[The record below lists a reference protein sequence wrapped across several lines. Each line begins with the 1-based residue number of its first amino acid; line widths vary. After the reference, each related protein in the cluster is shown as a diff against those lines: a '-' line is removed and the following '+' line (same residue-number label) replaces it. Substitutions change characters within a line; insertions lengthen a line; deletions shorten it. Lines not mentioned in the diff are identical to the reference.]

1 LIKIKTER
9 ITEEDLY
16 REIERVKLDFKEGS
30 FKEEVKTFYSSNQP
44 IIKPKSFK
52 YQEKEIDINKLLAYR
67 DEEFIKKVYE
77 KILLRQ
83 PDREGFNY
91 FLNQLRSGK
100 LSKRDIIFRL
110 RYSKEGRQRAI
121 KIKGL
126 FPKGFISMLSFIPVF
141 NSIVSWLKAF
151 VFINRLNARLN
162 YMDEFLVSKY
172 LNFNHRVKSLEN
184 KSLYL
189 NHRVKS
195 LEDKSLNLNHRVF
208 TLERDFEVVKSK
220 LSDFLEELEVKEYLE
235 EKVKLGVDKKSDLY
249 FSFESV
255 FRGNETDIKERVSFY
270 LRFLKKSDNPILDIG
285 CGRCEFLRLLKE
297 KGINGIGV
305 DINKAF
311 VDYCRSLGINV
322 EYKDALEY
330 LKKTEKNFSNI
341 TMFHIIEHLDMDTQ
355 LSLLKKV
362 YSKLESGGKIIIETP
377 NPIYWNS
384 FASFYTDPTH
394 IKPIPA
400 TTLTFY
406 LEQIGFDNISVIYLY
421 PDRKKIHRGDKLLR
435 YYQDY
440 VVIGEK
446 PKKEIEAH

>member
-1 LIKIKTER
+1 LIKIKAER

-16 REIERVKLDFKEGS
+16 REIERVKSDFKEGRL
-30 FKEEVKTFYSSNQP
+30 KENVNTYFSLDQA

-52 YQEKEIDINKLLAYR
+52 YQEKEIDINGLLAYK
-67 DEEFIKKVYE
+67 DEEFIKKVFE

-110 RYSKEGRQRAI
+110 RYSKEGRQRSV

-126 FPKGFISMLSFIPVF
+126 FPKGFISILSFIPIL

-151 VFINRLNARLN
+151 VLINRLNARLN

-172 LNFNHRVKSLEN
+172 LN
-184 KSLYL
+184 L

-195 LEDKSLNLNHRVF
+195 LEDKNLNLNHHIF
-208 TLERDFEVVKSK
+208 TLEKDFKVVKSKIFTLEKDFKVVKFK
-220 LSDFLEELEVKEYLE
+220 LSDFLEELEVKDYLE
-235 EKVKLGVDKKSDLY
+235 EKVKLDTDKNSDLY
-249 FSFESV
+249 FSFESM
-255 FRGNETDIKERVSFY
+255 FRGNETDIKERLSFY
-270 LRFLKKSDNPILDIG
+270 LRFLKKSAKPVLDIG

-297 KGINGIGV
+297 KGINGVGV

-311 VDYCRSLGINV
+311 VKYCKSLGIDIDV
-322 EYKDALEY
+322 EYEDALEY
-330 LKKTEKNFSNI
+330 LKKTNKKFSNI
-341 TMFHIIEHLDMDTQ
+341 TMFHIIEHLDIDTQ
-355 LSLLKKV
+355 LSLLKEV
-362 YSKLESGGKIIIETP
+362 YSKLENGGKVIIETP

-400 TTLTFY
+400 TTLAFY
-406 LEQIGFDNISVIYLY
+406 LERIGFDNLSVIYLH

-446 PKKEIEAH
+446 PKKEI